1 MRELEV
7 LDGGHLKLSWKE
19 RKEFFEEEL
28 GEQVRG
34 EVKRLLEEA
43 LEAERT
49 DWLGVGRYVRE
60 EGVRRDYRNGYYR
73 RDLGTQLGLLRGLR
87 VPRTRR
93 GCRSQL
99 LPRYGR
105 RQESVNGLVREAFL
119 RGVSTRQ
126 VGEVLEPVLGES
138 YSAQTVSRIAQGL
151 DRAVRAFHQRP
162 LRDHYIYLFLDGV
175 VLKVREAGGKVRRRW
190 VLVAYGITAE
200 GRREL
205 LAYQLARGE
214 SETSWTAFLQG
225 MFLRGLEGRRLQ
237 LIVTDGSAGL
247 KAALGLVYPQVPLQ
261 RCWAHKLRNIA
272 DKVPQKE
279 GGCVREAAAMYQA
292 SSRRQARRSFQ
303 RWAQRWRPT
312 RPRAV
317 ACVERDLEEL
327 LSFYAFPAAHWRKL
341 RTTNIIERAFRE
353 VRRRTRPISSFT
365 NPASCDRI
373 VFGVVSHLNRSW
385 EKKPLKEFTQKAR
398 RYLNLW

>member
-7 LDGGHLKLSWKE
+7 LDQGHLKLSWE
-19 RKEFFEEEL
+19 DRKEFFEEEL
-28 GEQVRG
+28 GERVRS

-49 DWLGVGRYVRE
+49 DWLGAGRYVRDE
-60 EGVRRDYRNGYYR
+60 AGRRDYRNGYYR
-73 RDLGTQLGLLRGLR
+73 RDLGTCLGLLRRLR

-99 LPRYGR
+99 LRRYQR
-105 RQESVNGLVREAFL
+105 RQESVNGLVCEAFL

-138 YSAQTVSRIAQGL
+138 YSAQTVSRIARRL
-151 DRAVRAFHQRP
+151 DQAVRAFHQRR
-162 LRDHYIYLFLDGV
+162 LRDEYIYIFLDGV
-175 VLKVREAGGKVRRRW
+175 VLKVRDGSGQVRRRW

-200 GRREL
+200 GRREVI
-205 LAYQLARGE
+205 AYQLARGE

-225 MFLRGLEGRRLQ
+225 MFLRGLEGRGLRL
-237 LIVTDGSAGL
+237 VVVDGSKGL
-247 KAALGLVYPQVPLQ
+247 RAALALVWPHVPLQ

-272 DKVPQKE
+272 DKVPKKE
-279 GGCVREAAAMYQA
+279 GSCVREAAAMYQA
-292 SSRRQARRSFQ
+292 PSRHTAQRIFQ
-303 RWAQRWRPT
+303 RWARKWRPT

-317 ACVERDLEEL
+317 ASVGRDLEEL
-327 LSFYAFPAAHWRKL
+327 LTFYAFPAAHWRKI

-353 VRRRTRPISSFT
+353 VRRRTRPMSSFT

-373 VFGVVSHLNRSW
+373 VFGVISHLNRSW
-385 EKKPLKEFTQKAR
+385 ERKPLKEFTQNA
-398 RYLNLW
+398 

>member
-49 DWLGVGRYVRE
+49 DWLGVGRYVRDE
-60 EGVRRDYRNGYYR
+60 AERRDYRNGYYR
-73 RDLGTQLGLLRGLR
+73 RDLGTRLGLLRGLR
-87 VPRTRR
+87 VPRTRQ
-93 GCRSQL
+93 GGRSQL
-99 LPRYGR
+99 LPRYQR
-105 RQESVNGLVREAFL
+105 RQEAVHGLVREAFL

-138 YSAQTVSRIAQGL
+138 YSAQTVSRITRGL
-151 DRAVRAFHQRP
+151 DRAVRAFHERH
-162 LRDHYIYLFLDGV
+162 LRDEYVYIFLDAV
-175 VLKVREAGGKVRRRW
+175 VLKVRDAGGGVRRRW
-190 VLVAYGITAE
+190 VLVAYGITGG

-205 LAYQLARGE
+205 IAYQLARGE
-214 SETSWTAFLQG
+214 SEASWTAFLQG
-225 MFLRGLEGRRLQ
+225 LFLRGLEGRRLR
-237 LIVTDGSAGL
+237 LVITDGSSGL
-247 KAALGLVYPQVPLQ
+247 RAALGLVWPQVPLQ
-261 RCWAHKLRNIA
+261 RCWAHKLRNIG
-272 DKVPQKE
+272 DKVPRKE
-279 GGCVREAAAMYQA
+279 GSCVREAAAIYQA
-292 SSRRQARRSFQ
+292 SRRQEAQQKFRH
-303 RWAQRWRPT
+303 WAGKWRPL

-317 ACVERDLEEL
+317 ACLEHDLEEL
-327 LSFYAFPAAHWRKL
+327 LTFYGFPRPHWRKI

-365 NPASCDRI
+365 NPQSCERI
-373 VFGVVSHLNRSW
+373 VFGVISHLNRSW
-385 EKKPLKEFTQKAR
+385 EKNPLKEFTQNA
-398 RYLNLW
+398 

>member
-7 LDGGHLKLSWKE
+7 LDKGHLKLSWE
-19 RKEFFEEEL
+19 DRKEFFEEEL
-28 GEQVRG
+28 GEQVRS

-49 DWLGVGRYVRE
+49 DWLGVGRYVRDE
-60 EGVRRDYRNGYYR
+60 AERRDYRNGYYR
-73 RDLGTQLGLLRGLR
+73 RDLGTQLGLLRRLR
-87 VPRTRR
+87 VPRTRQ
-93 GCRSQL
+93 GCRSEL
-99 LPRYGR
+99 LPRYER

-138 YSAQTVSRIAQGL
+138 YSPQTVSRIVRGL
-151 DRAVRAFHQRP
+151 DQAVQAFHQRRLP
-162 LRDHYIYLFLDGV
+162 DEYVYIFLDGV
-175 VLKVREAGGKVRRRW
+175 VLKVRDLRGRVRRRW
-190 VLVAYGITAE
+190 VLVAYGITSA

-205 LAYQLARGE
+205 IDYQLARGE
-214 SETSWTAFLQG
+214 SEASWTAFLQG
-225 MFLRGLEGRRLQ
+225 LFLRGLEGCRLR
-237 LIVTDGSAGL
+237 LVITDGSSGL
-247 KAALGLVYPQVPLQ
+247 RAALGLVWPQVPLQ

-279 GGCVREAAAMYQA
+279 GSCVREAAAMYRA
-292 SSRRQARRSFQ
+292 SSRREAQRSFR
-303 RWAQRWRPT
+303 RWARKWRPT

-327 LSFYAFPAAHWRKL
+327 MAFYAFPPAHWQKI

-373 VFGVVSHLNRSW
+373 VFGVISHLNRSW
-385 EKKPLKEFTQKAR
+385 EKKPLKQFTQKS
-398 RYLNLW
+398 

>member
-7 LDGGHLKLSWKE
+7 LGKGHLKLSWE
-19 RKEFFEEEL
+19 DRKEFFEEEL
-28 GEQVRG
+28 GERVRS

-49 DWLGVGRYVRE
+49 DWLGAGRYVRDE
-60 EGVRRDYRNGYYR
+60 AGRRDYRNGYYR
-73 RDLGTQLGLLRGLR
+73 RDLGTCLGLLRRLR

-99 LPRYGR
+99 LRRYQR
-105 RQESVNGLVREAFL
+105 RQESVNGLVCEAFL

-138 YSAQTVSRIAQGL
+138 YSAQTVSRIARRL
-151 DRAVRAFHQRP
+151 DQAVEAFHQRR
-162 LRDHYIYLFLDGV
+162 LGDEYVYIFLDGV
-175 VLKVREAGGKVRRRW
+175 VLKVRDRSGQVRRRW
-190 VLVAYGITAE
+190 VLVAYGITAA
-200 GRREL
+200 GRREVI
-205 LAYQLARGE
+205 AYQLARGE
-214 SETSWTAFLQG
+214 NETSWTAFLQG
-225 MFLRGLEGRRLQ
+225 MFLRGLEGRGLRL
-237 LIVTDGSAGL
+237 VVVDGSKGL
-247 KAALGLVYPQVPLQ
+247 RAALALVWPQVPLQ

-272 DKVPQKE
+272 DKVRKKE
-279 GGCVREAAAMYQA
+279 ASCVREAAALYQA
-292 SSRRQARRSFQ
+292 PSRHAARRIFQ
-303 RWAQRWRPT
+303 RWARKWRPT

-327 LSFYAFPAAHWRKL
+327 LTFYAFPAAHWRKI

-353 VRRRTRPISSFT
+353 VRRRTRPMSSFT

-373 VFGVVSHLNRSW
+373 VFGVISHLNRSW
-385 EKKPLKEFTQKAR
+385 ERKPLKEFTQNA
-398 RYLNLW
+398 

>member
-7 LDGGHLKLSWKE
+7 LGQGHLKLSWE
-19 RKEFFEEEL
+19 DRKEFFEEEL
-28 GEQVRG
+28 GERVRS

-49 DWLGVGRYVRE
+49 DWLGAGRYVRDE
-60 EGVRRDYRNGYYR
+60 AGRRDYRNGYYR
-73 RDLGTQLGLLRGLR
+73 RDLGTCLGLLRRLR

-99 LPRYGR
+99 LRRYQR
-105 RQESVNGLVREAFL
+105 RQESVNGLVCEAFL

-138 YSAQTVSRIAQGL
+138 YSAQTVSRIARRL
-151 DRAVRAFHQRP
+151 DQAVEAFHQRR
-162 LRDHYIYLFLDGV
+162 LGDEYVYIFLDGV
-175 VLKVREAGGKVRRRW
+175 VLKVRDASGQVRRRW
-190 VLVAYGITAE
+190 VLVAYGITAA
-200 GRREL
+200 GRREVI
-205 LAYQLARGE
+205 AYQLARGE
-214 SETSWTAFLQG
+214 NETSWTAFLQG
-225 MFLRGLEGRRLQ
+225 MFLRGLEGRGLRL
-237 LIVTDGSAGL
+237 VVVDGSKGL
-247 KAALGLVYPQVPLQ
+247 RAALALVWPQVPLQ

-272 DKVPQKE
+272 DKVPNKE
-279 GGCVREAAAMYQA
+279 GSCVREAAALYQA
-292 SSRRQARRSFQ
+292 PSRHAARRIFQ
-303 RWAQRWRPT
+303 RWARKWRPT

-327 LSFYAFPAAHWRKL
+327 LTFYAFPAAHWRKI

-353 VRRRTRPISSFT
+353 VRRRTRPMSSFT

-373 VFGVVSHLNRSW
+373 VFGVISHLNRSW
-385 EKKPLKEFTQKAR
+385 DRKPLKEFTQNA
-398 RYLNLW
+398 

>member
-1 MRELEV
+1 MRELKV
-7 LDGGHLKLSWKE
+7 LDQGHLKLSWEE

-28 GEQVRG
+28 GEQVRS
-34 EVKRLLEEA
+34 EVKRLLEEG

-49 DWLGVGRYVRE
+49 DWLGVGRYVRD
-60 EGVRRDYRNGYYR
+60 EGERRDYRNGYYR
-73 RDLGTQLGLLRGLR
+73 RDLGTHLGLLRRLR

-99 LPRYGR
+99 LRRYQR
-105 RQESVNGLVREAFL
+105 RQESVNELVRAAFL

-138 YSAQTVSRIAQGL
+138 YSPQTVSRIARGL
-151 DRAVRAFHQRP
+151 DGAVRAFHQRR
-162 LRDHYIYLFLDGV
+162 LRDEYVYIFLDGV
-175 VLKVREAGGKVRRRW
+175 VLKVRDSGGKVRRRW
-190 VLVAYGITAE
+190 VLVAYGITAA
-200 GRREL
+200 GRREVI
-205 LAYQLARGE
+205 AYPLARGE
-214 SETSWTAFLQG
+214 SETRWTAFLQG
-225 MFLRGLEGRRLQ
+225 MFLRGLEGRRLR
-237 LIVTDGSAGL
+237 LVITDGSAGL
-247 KAALGLVYPQVPLQ
+247 RAALALVWPQVPLQ

-279 GGCVREAAAMYQA
+279 GSCVHEAAAMYQA
-292 SSRRQARRSFQ
+292 QNRSLAQQSFQ
-303 RWAQRWRPT
+303 RWARQWRPT

-327 LSFYAFPAAHWRKL
+327 LAFYALPSAHWRKI

-353 VRRRTRPISSFT
+353 VRRRTRPMSSFT

-373 VFGVVSHLNRSW
+373 VFGVITHLNRSW
-385 EKKPLKEFTQKAR
+385 ERKPLKEFTQKT
-398 RYLNLW
+398 

>member
-7 LDGGHLKLSWKE
+7 LGQGHLKLSWE
-19 RKEFFEEEL
+19 DRKEFFEEEL
-28 GEQVRG
+28 GERVRS

-49 DWLGVGRYVRE
+49 DWLGAGRYVRDE
-60 EGVRRDYRNGYYR
+60 AGRRDYRNGYYR
-73 RDLGTQLGLLRGLR
+73 RDLGTCLGLLRRLR

-99 LPRYGR
+99 LRRYQR
-105 RQESVNGLVREAFL
+105 RQESVNGLVCEAFL

-138 YSAQTVSRIAQGL
+138 YSAQTVSRIARRL
-151 DRAVRAFHQRP
+151 DQAVEAFHQRR
-162 LRDHYIYLFLDGV
+162 LGDEYVYIFLDGV
-175 VLKVREAGGKVRRRW
+175 VLKVRDRSGQVRRRW
-190 VLVAYGITAE
+190 VLVAYGITAA
-200 GRREL
+200 GRREVI
-205 LAYQLARGE
+205 AYQLARGE
-214 SETSWTAFLQG
+214 NETSWTAFLQG
-225 MFLRGLEGRRLQ
+225 MFLRGLEGRGLRL
-237 LIVTDGSAGL
+237 VVVDGSKGL
-247 KAALGLVYPQVPLQ
+247 RAALALVWPQVPLQ

-272 DKVPQKE
+272 DKVRKKE
-279 GGCVREAAAMYQA
+279 ASCVREAAALYQA
-292 SSRRQARRSFQ
+292 PSRHAAQRIFQ
-303 RWAQRWRPT
+303 RWARKWRPT

-327 LSFYAFPAAHWRKL
+327 LTFYAFPAAHWRKI

-353 VRRRTRPISSFT
+353 VRRRTRPMSSFT

-373 VFGVVSHLNRSW
+373 VFGVISHLNRSW
-385 EKKPLKEFTQKAR
+385 ERKPLKEFTQNA
-398 RYLNLW
+398 

>member
-7 LDGGHLKLSWKE
+7 LGQGHLKLSWE
-19 RKEFFEEEL
+19 DRKEFFEEEL
-28 GEQVRG
+28 GERVRS

-49 DWLGVGRYVRE
+49 DWLGAGRYVRDE
-60 EGVRRDYRNGYYR
+60 AGRRDYRNGYYR
-73 RDLGTQLGLLRGLR
+73 RDLGTCLGLLRRLR

-99 LPRYGR
+99 LRRYQR
-105 RQESVNGLVREAFL
+105 RQESVNGLVCEAFL

-138 YSAQTVSRIAQGL
+138 YSAQTVSRIARRL
-151 DRAVRAFHQRP
+151 DQAVEAFHQRR
-162 LRDHYIYLFLDGV
+162 LGDEYVYIFLDGV
-175 VLKVREAGGKVRRRW
+175 VLKVRDRSGQVRRRW
-190 VLVAYGITAE
+190 VLVAYGITAA
-200 GRREL
+200 GRREVI
-205 LAYQLARGE
+205 AYQLARGE
-214 SETSWTAFLQG
+214 NETSWTAFLQG
-225 MFLRGLEGRRLQ
+225 MFLRGLEGRGLRL
-237 LIVTDGSAGL
+237 VVVDGSKGL
-247 KAALGLVYPQVPLQ
+247 RAALALVWPQVPLQ

-272 DKVPQKE
+272 DKVRKKE
-279 GGCVREAAAMYQA
+279 ASCVREAAALYQA
-292 SSRRQARRSFQ
+292 PSRHAARRIFQ
-303 RWAQRWRPT
+303 RWARKWRPT

-327 LSFYAFPAAHWRKL
+327 LTFYAFPAAHWRKI

-353 VRRRTRPISSFT
+353 VRRRTRPMSSFT

-373 VFGVVSHLNRSW
+373 VFGVISHLNRSW
-385 EKKPLKEFTQKAR
+385 ERKPLKEFTQNA
-398 RYLNLW
+398 

>member
-7 LDGGHLKLSWKE
+7 LDNGHLKLSWEE

-28 GEQVRG
+28 GEQVRS

-49 DWLGVGRYVRE
+49 DWLGVGRYVRDE
-60 EGVRRDYRNGYYR
+60 AERRDYRNGYYR
-73 RDLGTQLGLLRGLR
+73 RDLGTQLGLLRRLR

-93 GCRSQL
+93 GCQSQL
-99 LPRYGR
+99 LPRYQR

-138 YSAQTVSRIAQGL
+138 YSPQTVSRIARGL
-151 DRAVRAFHQRP
+151 DEAVRAFHRRR
-162 LRDHYIYLFLDGV
+162 LRDEYVYIFLDGV
-175 VLKVREAGGKVRRRW
+175 VLKVRDARGRVRRRW
-190 VLVAYGITAE
+190 VLVAYGITAQ

-205 LAYQLARGE
+205 IAYQLARGE
-214 SETSWTAFLQG
+214 SEASWTAFLQG
-225 MFLRGLEGRRLQ
+225 MFLHGLEGRCLRLV
-237 LIVTDGSAGL
+237 ITDGSSGL
-247 KAALGLVYPQVPLQ
+247 RAALAVVWPQVPLQ

-272 DKVPQKE
+272 DKVPKKE
-279 GGCVREAAAMYQA
+279 GSCVREAAAMYRA
-292 SSRRQARRSFQ
+292 PSRGEAQRSFR
-303 RWAQRWRPT
+303 RWAGKWRST

-317 ACVERDLEEL
+317 ASVERDLEEL
-327 LSFYAFPAAHWRKL
+327 LAFYDFPPAHWQKI

-353 VRRRTRPISSFT
+353 VRRRTRPMSSFT

-385 EKKPLKEFTQKAR
+385 ERKPLNEFTQKA
-398 RYLNLW
+398 